1 MQMEI
6 DMRLFP
12 FDTQRLNIVLG
23 WDLSGGH
30 PASKKPG
37 LGVFLMDILLM
48 VQKSGE
54 HQLILGRYPIIYDG
68 FQHHVRWYLPYKWDI
83 YV

>member
-37 LGVFLMDILLM
+37 FWWVFNGHTVDGSEIWRAPVDI
-48 VQKSGE
+48 
-54 HQLILGRYPIIYDG
+54 R
-68 FQHHVRWYLPYKWDI
+68 
-83 YV
+83 